1 MSTELHPIRLWW
13 CADKGR
19 GIARNDDV
27 EVRLRSRPPVLR
39 QIARLVELEYMP
51 GIACY
56 YVQDATGP
64 RRDMQPGEM
73 AECLAYLR
81 HVSGGTHDLTMEW
94 RP

>member
-1 MSTELHPIRLWW
+1 MSPELHPTRLWW

-27 EVRLRSRPPVLR
+27 EVRLRARPPVLLHV
-39 QIARLVELEYMP
+39 ARLVELEYMP

-64 RRDMQPGEM
+64 RRDMQSGEM

-81 HVSGGTHDLTMEW
+81 HVATGARGLATDW
-94 RP
+94 RA

>member
-1 MSTELHPIRLWW
+1 MSPELHPTRLWW

-81 HVSGGTHDLTMEW
+81 GMSLSTRAYMAAQHE
-94 RP
+94 